1 MFGPVGVADVLH
13 ERQTGTGE
21 RPGGPERHATDAG
34 RGGPARQPGHVP
46 LGPGRG
52 TSGTDGHGRPSHGR
66 RVLQHE
72 PGGRGG
78 RCRGGKGGRE
88 AADDRATATAAAQA
102 RDASAAVAAHRRPVR
117 RPRHRPADIQR
128 RARVRVAA
136 WQAVRRAR
144 REGPTADRGATA
156 QAAGTPA
163 GGGRHAV
170 LADGFAGRGRRQ
182 EGQKRQKGQKE
193 QKRQ

>member
-1 MFGPVGVADVLH
+1 MLGPVGIADVLH
-13 ERQTGTGE
+13 EGQTWAGP
-21 RPGGPERHATDAG
+21 RPDGPERHATVAG
-34 RGGPARQPGHVP
+34 RGGPARRPGHVP

-52 TSGTDGHGRPSHGR
+52 TPGAHGPGRPSHGR
-66 RVLQHE
+66 GVLQHE

-78 RCRGGKGGRE
+78 RCRGGQGGRE
-88 AADDRATATAAAQA
+88 AANDRATATAAPQA
-102 RDASAAVAAHRRPVR
+102 RDASAALAAPGRPVR
-117 RPRHRPADIQR
+117 RPRHRSAHIER

-163 GGGRHAV
+163 DGGRHAV
-170 LADGFAGRGRRQ
+170 LAVRFAALRRRQ
-182 EGQKRQKGQKE
+182 EGEKRQKRQKRQKG
-193 QKRQ
+193 